1 MKSFAVKFV
10 TEFELDP
17 FLLCDEIP
25 EPSCEK
31 YDIWLMFSLHT
42 I

>member
-1 MKSFAVKFV
+1 MKSFAITFV

-17 FLLCDEIP
+17 FLLCDETP
-25 EPSCEK
+25 EPSCAKSE
-31 YDIWLMFSLHT
+31 IWLMFSLPT